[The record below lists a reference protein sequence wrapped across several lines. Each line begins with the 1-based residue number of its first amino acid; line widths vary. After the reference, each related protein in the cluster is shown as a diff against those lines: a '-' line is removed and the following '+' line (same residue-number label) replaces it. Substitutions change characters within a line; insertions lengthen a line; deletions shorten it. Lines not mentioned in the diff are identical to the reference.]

1 MGISLK
7 ICLPNHIL
15 KFSLKFYFLWSD
27 FSLNLKKNNVKLLS
41 CLMFY
46 FFENKSEDVNRWFSW
61 RKNSRSEYLYI
72 LFFSNVLMEQ
82 FLHSFILFILIL
94 FWSAIKELND
104 FDTFQDLES
113 PPSSVIAVMNNRW
126 LSNGFKETALQTA
139 IWSVLK
145 AKRRLLR

>member
-1 MGISLK
+1 M
-7 ICLPNHIL
+7 HE
-15 KFSLKFYFLWSD
+15 FLWYYVGLHTYRQ
-27 FSLNLKKNNVKLLS
+27 FWGIFLKKI
-41 CLMFY
+41 
-46 FFENKSEDVNRWFSW
+46 
-61 RKNSRSEYLYI
+61 KNMIYL
-72 LFFSNVLMEQ
+72 EA
-82 FLHSFILFILIL
+82 
-94 FWSAIKELND
+94 WCRSAIKELND